1 MDPQAVQ
8 SAINNAVEAALQ
20 HHVAMQ
26 QQQPQNVRAPYEP
39 KVPKPEPYKGEK
51 NKADAW
57 LFSFDLWCEQMH
69 IPEANKL
76 QYARAYMQRE
86 ALDWLMNQDRE
97 GLINVQTPWI
107 VFKDE
112 LKKQFQPVSL
122 NAQAMEKLANIRQG
136 SASVDRYVSVFR
148 HYLNNTALAEDVKV
162 MFFKQGLKPELRVLV
177 ELARPAT
184 LNDCIANAVNTEFA
198 LSTSGTGQRRQIND
212 HRDRWRT
219 NNSYTTQRTTQ
230 QATTAAQSVPMELDA
245 TELQADAT
253 ELQADEY
260 GHFYVGSPEV
270 NRMSSSGSQ
279 RRPPPTFP
287 GLSTA
292 ERDRRMKDR
301 LCIKCGKANHRFREC
316 RSEFNPGTEQGK
328 Q

>member
-1 MDPQAVQ
+1 MDAQAVQ

-20 HHVAMQ
+20 RHVAA
-26 QQQPQNVRAPYEP
+26 QQQPQNVRVPYEP

-57 LFSFDLWCEQMH
+57 LFSFDLWCEEMH

-97 GLINVQTPWI
+97 GLINAQTPWI
-107 VFKDE
+107 VFKDK

-148 HYLNNTALAEDVKV
+148 HYLNNTVLAEDVKV

-177 ELARPAT
+177 ELARPET

-198 LSTSGTGQRRQIND
+198 LSTSGTGQRRQFNGN
-212 HRDRWRT
+212 RDRWRT
-219 NNSYTTQRTTQ
+219 NNSYTTQRVTQ
-230 QATTAAQSVPMELDA
+230 QSATVAQSVPMELDA
-245 TELQADAT
+245 TELQGDGH
-253 ELQADEY
+253 
-260 GHFYVGSPEV
+260 GHFYVGTPEV
-270 NRMSSSGSQ
+270 NRMSSGGPQ
-279 RRPPPTFP
+279 RRPPPSFP
-287 GLSTA
+287 GLSTE
-292 ERDRRMKDR
+292 ERDRRLKAR
-301 LCIKCGKANHRFREC
+301 LCIKCGKGNHHFREC
-316 RSEFNPGTEQGK
+316 RNEFNPGTGQGK